1 MALGL
6 SACGTTRLNSTSS
19 PVKGTASATAP
30 AAPASPA
37 SGATAPAPSGLAA
50 FDLITKGA
58 DRQDGYIP
66 IWKKQDKVLFEIP
79 PELLGKPLFLSPKL
93 ATGLG
98 EAGLFGGLMQ
108 SRWAQMGRP
117 QWVEFR
123 KVQQHIQLVA
133 INAAFTAKAG
143 SPESKAVDAAFSGSL
158 LGSVPILSAPQGKS
172 GAVLIDA
179 QALFITDLMALAP
192 QLQRTYRQGYAFD
205 AKNSNLAE
213 VRPEKDGLFL
223 EVQHHFG
230 TANLAQP

>member
-66 IWKKQDKVLFEIP
+66 IWKKQDKVLFEIS

-123 KVQQHIQLVA
+123 KVQQQIQLVA

-143 SPESKAVDAAFSGSL
+143 
-158 LGSVPILSAPQGKS
+158 
-172 GAVLIDA
+172 
-179 QALFITDLMALAP
+179 
-192 QLQRTYRQGYAFD
+192 
-205 AKNSNLAE
+205 
-213 VRPEKDGLFL
+213 
-223 EVQHHFG
+223 
-230 TANLAQP
+230 